1 MYLSDAVRERIK
13 FYQKK
18 NGMSLWALFKA
29 SGVPISTLAAF
40 MSKRTEL
47 IKLDTLLHICE
58 GFGITITEFFK
69 DDIFKEK
76 LGRISIK
83 ELSRTA
89 KDRRSG
95 SLGFAE
101 AILIG
106 YNKKC
111 RNPLPWDKL
120 YTHKLPQKK
129 ADEPELEE
137 ETDDMPQNG
146 QLDLFGLGDDE
157 EVSE

>member
-58 GFGITITEFFK
+58 GFNITLKEFF
-69 DDIFKEK
+69 DDPLFEDV
-76 LGRISIK
+76 IS
-83 ELSRTA
+83 E
-89 KDRRSG
+89 
-95 SLGFAE
+95 
-101 AILIG
+101 
-106 YNKKC
+106 
-111 RNPLPWDKL
+111 
-120 YTHKLPQKK
+120 
-129 ADEPELEE
+129 
-137 ETDDMPQNG
+137 
-146 QLDLFGLGDDE
+146 
-157 EVSE
+157 